1 MTLPEL
7 NNLLSASGDCSAM
20 QADQL
25 VQLVRAGRMTPD
37 EALAAVKSGDL
48 VALMRQADPRETVVT
63 HGADDDD
70 EPENEGEEPMRRQQ
84 LHEILNTKPITA
96 TRRTIL
102 AKLIEQGNISTK
114 EILGVCARMP
124 DASLVAFIE
133 GVAPEMLSKAKSRDD
148 DQEDD
153 DEDDEECDEED
164 SETMKRL
171 AKLVA
176 CVSPEK
182 LEKAV
187 EKKKR
192 AADDDDG
199 ISAEDLA
206 KIAKANG
213 MTAEDL
219 KKAMSNT
226 TTRKASVDVDDR
238 DTVMGRG
245 LQAIEQANR
254 LARGLR

>member
-48 VALMRQADPRETVVT
+48 VALMRQAD
-63 HGADDDD
+63 HD